1 MDRKAE
7 RMTST
12 IGRRSKNCG
21 FTLFELVLVML
32 IVSVLAAIAVPSMR
46 GFLAGRRNANTAAQI
61 LALGQYAR
69 TQAVNSGVVYRL
81 NVDASAGTYWI
92 SMQSGTDYVP
102 LRSEFGR
109 PFKVPDGI
117 TATWQAPIPPV
128 VTTAAA
134 TPPVTSTPA
143 NDPSF
148 LFYPDGRVEAAVL
161 EIRGTVGE
169 AITLGCR
176 SETEPLVI
184 LKEAR

>member
-1 MDRKAE
+1 
-7 RMTST
+7 MTST
-12 IGRRSKNCG
+12 IGRRSNSCG
-21 FTLFELVLVML
+21 FTLFELILVML
-32 IVSVLAAIAVPSMR
+32 IVSVLAAISAPSLR
-46 GFLAGRRNANTAAQI
+46 GFLAGRKTSNTAAQV

-69 TQAVNSGVVYRL
+69 TQAINSGVVYRL

-92 SMQSGTDYVP
+92 SVQSGTDYVS

-109 PFKVPDGI
+109 PFQVPDGVS
-117 TATWQAPIPPV
+117 ATWQAPIPPIV
-128 VTTAAA
+128 TAASS
-134 TPPVTSTPA
+134 TPPVTTTPA

-161 EIRGTVGE
+161 EIRGTTGE

-176 SETEPLVI
+176 SETEPLTI